1 MARQSPV
8 RLVFAV
14 SIAAV
19 LAIFLLYVSVAG
31 GTPSLQP
38 SQLKNRTGVALVGK
52 VVAPYRRTAA
62 SRSTRFRLQDVE
74 GLGGGAGRLSDSV
87 PDQFKVG
94 REVRLE
100 GRLQNGVFVGKPGT
114 LVTKCPSKYQAE
126 SARRNLVPELGRAA
140 LVVCLGLALYA
151 LFAAATR
158 RSGAARRLAVSAQNA
173 LIAAFGAAIVASAPC
188 SCPRCCATTSRS
200 RMSPTIRASSCR
212 RRTRSLRSG
221 AAGRVAAALA
231 LVLTG
236 FSAATVAFNRRSGRD
251 LLAGPS
257 RSSGLSQCSS
267 ASCSSPSRARSRHR
281 PLLRTARGSTRASRT
296 CT

>member
-38 SQLKNRTGVALVGK
+38 SQLKSRTGKVALVGK
-52 VVAPYRRTAA
+52 VVTPYQRTAGKQEH
-62 SRSTRFRLQDVE
+62 RFRLRDVK
-74 GLGGGAGRLSDSV
+74 GSAAVPVVYRDSV

-126 SARRNLVPELGRAA
+126 KRA
-140 LVVCLGLALYA
+140 
-151 LFAAATR
+151 
-158 RSGAARRLAVSAQNA
+158 
-173 LIAAFGAAIVASAPC
+173 
-188 SCPRCCATTSRS
+188 
-200 RMSPTIRASSCR
+200 
-212 RRTRSLRSG
+212 
-221 AAGRVAAALA
+221 
-231 LVLTG
+231 
-236 FSAATVAFNRRSGRD
+236 
-251 LLAGPS
+251 
-257 RSSGLSQCSS
+257 
-267 ASCSSPSRARSRHR
+267 
-281 PLLRTARGSTRASRT
+281 
-296 CT
+296 